1 MIRRRT
7 LLAALVLAA
16 CAPKGEASNDG
27 AAADSAAVDPA
38 PMVATDSGAAAP
50 VGTTGAAVVDSATA
64 AKVGKGVQGMKAQP
78 TGMGRDSAFG
88 PTFVV
93 DSTGK
98 MIPIEKKKP

>member
-7 LLAALVLAA
+7 LFAALVLAA

-27 AAADSAAVDPA
+27 AAADSVAGDPA
-38 PMVATDSGAAAP
+38 PMVATDSGAASE

-64 AKVGKGVQGMKAQP
+64 AKVGTGAKAAKAQP
-78 TGMGRDSAFG
+78 GVMGRDSAFG